1 MVCPCRLVLEA
12 FITSTMDTFNRSQ
25 PKTHQLEQ
33 FLDSLESEEAVD
45 DVPASEIE
53 ESETAYQE
61 YLAGRDSGK
70 SLEELTKQFAWMQ

>member
-1 MVCPCRLVLEA
+1 MICPCILELEA
-12 FITSTMDTFNRSQ
+12 FITLSMDTYNQSQ

-33 FLDSLESEEAVD
+33 FLDSLEQEEAVD

-53 ESETAYQE
+53 ESEAAYAE

-70 SLEELTKQFAWMQ
+70 SLEELKAELS

>member
-1 MVCPCRLVLEA
+1 MICPCILELEA
-12 FITSTMDTFNRSQ
+12 FIISSMDTFNQSQ
-25 PKTHQLEQ
+25 PKTDRLEQ
-33 FLDSLESEEAVD
+33 FLDSLEQEEAVD

-53 ESETAYQE
+53 ESETAFQE

>member
-1 MVCPCRLVLEA
+1 
-12 FITSTMDTFNRSQ
+12 MDTFDRSQ
-25 PKTHQLEQ
+25 PKTDRRFQ
-33 FLDSLESEEAVD
+33 FLDSLEQEEAVD

-53 ESETAYQE
+53 EGKTAFQE

>member
-1 MVCPCRLVLEA
+1 
-12 FITSTMDTFNRSQ
+12 MDTYNQSQ
-25 PKTHQLEQ
+25 PKTDRLEQ
-33 FLDSLESEEAVD
+33 FLDSLEQEEAVD

-70 SLEELTKQFAWMQ
+70 SLEELKKEFAWMQ